1 MNKHKKLIEKILLGK
16 SDSNINFQ
24 ELVNLLIFLG
34 FEMRI
39 KGDHHIF
46 FKQGVE
52 EIINIQ
58 PIRKLAKN
66 YQVKQIRKFLLK
78 NQNWDE

>member
-1 MNKHKKLIEKILLGK
+1 MNKHKKLIEKILLVK

>member
-1 MNKHKKLIEKILLGK
+1 
-16 SDSNINFQ
+16 
-24 ELVNLLIFLG
+24 
-34 FEMRI
+34 MRI